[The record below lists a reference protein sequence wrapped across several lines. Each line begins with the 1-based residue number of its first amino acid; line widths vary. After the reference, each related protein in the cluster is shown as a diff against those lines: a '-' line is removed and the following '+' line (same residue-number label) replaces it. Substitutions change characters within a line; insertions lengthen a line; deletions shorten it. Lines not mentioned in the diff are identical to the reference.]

1 MMLNLSVNE
10 LKLITKSR
18 SIKDYEN
25 ESEEELI
32 TILSEPVKNKS
43 FYKENKRY
51 QKKLMNQNIDF
62 LNQK

>member
-43 FYKENKRY
+43 F
-51 QKKLMNQNIDF
+51 
-62 LNQK
+62 